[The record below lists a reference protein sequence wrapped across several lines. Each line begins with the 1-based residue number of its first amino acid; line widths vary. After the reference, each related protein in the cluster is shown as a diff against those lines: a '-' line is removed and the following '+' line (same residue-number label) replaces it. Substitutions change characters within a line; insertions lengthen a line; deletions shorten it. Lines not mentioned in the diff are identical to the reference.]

1 MWTKAMFLLV
11 FLAAVLPLALLLG
24 IHLGTVLVQQAVLP

>member
-1 MWTKAMFLLV
+1 MWTRTMLL
-11 FLAAVLPLALLLG
+11 LAFVVVVVPLALLLG

>member
-1 MWTKAMFLLV
+1 MWTRVMLLIA
-11 FLAAVLPLALLLG
+11 FLAVALPLALLVG